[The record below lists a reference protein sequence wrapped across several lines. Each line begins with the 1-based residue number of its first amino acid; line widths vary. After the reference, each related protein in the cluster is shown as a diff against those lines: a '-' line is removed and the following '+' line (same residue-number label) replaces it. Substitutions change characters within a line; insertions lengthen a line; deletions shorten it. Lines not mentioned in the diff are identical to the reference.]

1 MQEGGLGVGGG
12 EIKGEKEGSSKH
24 SIRLSDTVSEN
35 RMRFASWVLPRP
47 IGFFRKAVCVLVGEG
62 RASSYNRRRQ
72 VLKAVYFDES
82 EWVRA
87 QEIMAEGG
95 WGSFSDFAR
104 EMILNRTVV
113 VNNRRLDVVGLRAA
127 LSPIG
132 NNINQI
138 ARKVN
143 TSNLASLEQLEAV
156 RLLLEN
162 VEAIVEAYIRE
173 GDELGDRENKPD

>member
-1 MQEGGLGVGGG
+1 M
-12 EIKGEKEGSSKH
+12 
-24 SIRLSDTVSEN
+24 
-35 RMRFASWVLPRP
+35 A
-47 IGFFRKAVCVLVGEG
+47 
-62 RASSYNRRRQ
+62 NRRRR
-72 VLKAVYFDES
+72 VFKGVYFDES
-82 EWVRA
+82 EWGRA

-143 TSNLASLEQLEAV
+143 THNLASLEQLEAV

-162 VEAIVEAYIRE
+162 VEAIVEAYVRE
-173 GDELGDRENKPD
+173 GDELGDREDRSN

>member
-1 MQEGGLGVGGG
+1 
-12 EIKGEKEGSSKH
+12 
-24 SIRLSDTVSEN
+24 
-35 RMRFASWVLPRP
+35 MRFASWVSPRP
-47 IGFFRKAVCVLVGEG
+47 IGFFRKAVCVLVDEVKP
-62 RASSYNRRRQ
+62 AMANRRRR
-72 VLKAVYFDES
+72 VFKGVYFDES

-87 QEIMAEGG
+87 QEIMAGGG

-104 EMILNRTVV
+104 EMILSRTVV

-162 VEAIVEAYIRE
+162 VEAIVEAYVRE
-173 GDELGDRENKPD
+173 GDELGDRENKSD

>member
-1 MQEGGLGVGGG
+1 M
-12 EIKGEKEGSSKH
+12 
-24 SIRLSDTVSEN
+24 
-35 RMRFASWVLPRP
+35 A
-47 IGFFRKAVCVLVGEG
+47 
-62 RASSYNRRRQ
+62 NRRRR
-72 VLKAVYFDES
+72 VFKGVYFDES

-87 QEIMAEGG
+87 KEIMAGGG

-162 VEAIVEAYIRE
+162 VEAIVEAYVRE
-173 GDELGDRENKPD
+173 GDGLGDRENKSD

>member
-1 MQEGGLGVGGG
+1 
-12 EIKGEKEGSSKH
+12 
-24 SIRLSDTVSEN
+24 
-35 RMRFASWVLPRP
+35 MRFAPWVLPRP
-47 IGFFRKAVCVLVGEG
+47 IGFFRKAVCVLVDEVKP
-62 RASSYNRRRQ
+62 AMANRRRR
-72 VLKAVYFDES
+72 VFKAVYFDES

-87 QEIMAEGG
+87 QEIMAGGG

-162 VEAIVEAYIRE
+162 VEAIVEAYVRE
-173 GDELGDRENKPD
+173 GDELGDRENKSD

>member
-1 MQEGGLGVGGG
+1 
-12 EIKGEKEGSSKH
+12 
-24 SIRLSDTVSEN
+24 
-35 RMRFASWVLPRP
+35 MRFALWVSPRP
-47 IGFFRKAVCVLVGEG
+47 IGFFRKAVCVLVDEVKP
-62 RASSYNRRRQ
+62 AMANRRRR
-72 VLKAVYFDES
+72 VFKAVYFDES

-162 VEAIVEAYIRE
+162 VEAIVEAYVRE
-173 GDELGDRENKPD
+173 GDGLGDRENKSD

>member
-1 MQEGGLGVGGG
+1 M
-12 EIKGEKEGSSKH
+12 
-24 SIRLSDTVSEN
+24 
-35 RMRFASWVLPRP
+35 A
-47 IGFFRKAVCVLVGEG
+47 
-62 RASSYNRRRQ
+62 NRRRC
-72 VLKAVYFDES
+72 VFKGVYFDES

-87 QEIMAEGG
+87 QEIMAGGG

-143 TSNLASLEQLEAV
+143 THNLASLEQLEEV

-162 VEAIVEAYIRE
+162 VEAIVEAYVRE
-173 GDELGDRENKPD
+173 GDELGDRENKSD